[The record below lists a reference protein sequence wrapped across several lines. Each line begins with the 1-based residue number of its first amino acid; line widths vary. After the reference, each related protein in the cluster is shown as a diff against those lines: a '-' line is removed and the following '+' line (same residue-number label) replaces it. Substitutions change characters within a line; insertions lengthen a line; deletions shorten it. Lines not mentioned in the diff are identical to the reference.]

1 MQRRLCKGIFLGVVS
16 IGIWC
21 LGQEISYAEYRN
33 SKPSEACQFMSSAR
47 LSTSGYK
54 TIEGMNEYYCVSQ
67 PKSVGDGFPLPNTI
81 GYHVTGDAMTAKKVY
96 LVLNVN
102 QKDQAKTAYSAL
114 LRDSELL
121 TRKALATNLSD
132 AVKKS
137 ITSGKSG
144 TWKLNNAS
152 IKIHRENWPT
162 GKGHEVKF
170 IIE

>member
-1 MQRRLCKGIFLGVVS
+1 MQLRFCKGIILGVVT
-16 IGIWC
+16 IGVWC
-21 LGQEISYAEYRN
+21 FGQKISHAEYRN
-33 SKPSEACQFMSSAR
+33 SKPSDACQYMSSAR

-67 PKSVGDGFPLPNTI
+67 PKNVGEGYPLPNTI
-81 GYHVTGDAMTAKKVY
+81 SYHVTGDATTAKKVY

-102 QKDQAKTAYSAL
+102 QKDQTKTGYSAL
-114 LRDSELL
+114 LKDSELL
-121 TRKALATNLSD
+121 TKKALTANLPD

-137 ITSGKSG
+137 IISGKSG

-152 IKIHRENWPT
+152 IKVHRENWPT